1 MSLPAAPLILT
12 TTAVVGALAGYRLE
26 RHALYGVCKAAASAG
41 FVWLAISGGMP
52 GQTWARFALAA
63 LGLAALGDLVLIGR
77 GKRAFAGG
85 MALFFGAHVAFLTA
99 FLVIGPERPIL
110 LAAIIP
116 LGVFA
121 LTIRKPITGR
131 APRTLAAA
139 VTAYMALLTVSVS
152 TGIASAWTLSSVT
165 LGLGITLVGLS
176 DVAVVRERFIH
187 AAFGN
192 KVVGLSA
199 YYAGQLLIA
208 SVVLLRG

>member
-12 TTAVVGALAGYRLE
+12 ITAVVGALVGYRRE
-26 RHALYGVCKAAASAG
+26 RRAVYGVCKTLASTG
-41 FVWLAISGGMP
+41 FVWLALSNGIP
-52 GQTWARFALAA
+52 GETWGRLALGA

-99 FLVIGPERPIL
+99 FVIIGPERPIL

-121 LTIRKPITGR
+121 LTIRKAIAGR
-131 APRTLAAA
+131 LPRTLAPA
-139 VTAYMALLTVSVS
+139 VSAYMGLLAVSVA
-152 TGIASAWTLSSVT
+152 TGIASAWTMSSVA
-165 LGLGITLVGLS
+165 LGCGIALVSLS
-176 DVAVVRERFIH
+176 DIAVVRERFIC
-187 AAFGN
+187 AGFGN
-192 KVVGLSA
+192 KAVGLSA